1 MKSRSPSLARIC
13 DAAVQ
18 HFAVVGYDAASLN
31 EIAGMV
37 GIRKASLY
45 SHVASKDELFL
56 LVLEDA
62 AEIERDFVTAT
73 LAAPPSAG
81 EPGGAYI

>member
-45 SHVASKDELFL
+45 SHVASKDELF
-56 LVLEDA
+56 
-62 AEIERDFVTAT
+62 
-73 LAAPPSAG
+73 
-81 EPGGAYI
+81 